1 MECIRG
7 LYNVRPRH
15 RGAVITIGNFDG
27 FHQGHRQLVGLL
39 EARAQAHDASSL
51 VMLFEPQPQE
61 YFARGKPRTRL
72 MRLSAKL
79 AALRAAG
86 VDYAMVLRF
95 DERLATLPAVDFIEA
110 VLAGALGARGLV
122 IGDDFRFGA
131 GRAGDFAMLKAAGA
145 RHGFFVEST
154 GTLSETGYRVS
165 STRLRTA
172 LARGDMREA
181 ERLIGAPYH
190 YGGRVVVGDARGRL
204 LGFPTANILM
214 PDPPPVAGVF
224 AVTVRTEEGRVYA
237 GIANAGRRPTV
248 GGGRILLEVHLL
260 DFAGDLYG
268 QRLQVGFLE
277 RLREEQRFPSLEAL
291 TAQIERDRACAR
303 TFFVSRGMMEA

>member
-15 RGAVITIGNFDG
+15 RGAVVTIGNFDG
-27 FHQGHRQLVGLL
+27 FHLGHRQLVGLL
-39 EARAQAHDASSL
+39 RARARERDASSL

-61 YFARGKPRTRL
+61 HFAHGEPRTRL

-79 AALRAAG
+79 AAFRDAG

-95 DERLATLPAVDFIEA
+95 DERLAALPAVDFIEDIL
-110 VLAGALGARGLV
+110 VGALAMRGLV

-131 GRAGDFAMLKAAGA
+131 GRVGDFAMLKAAGGH
-145 RHGFFVEST
+145 HGFFVEST
-154 GTLSETGYRVS
+154 GTLSETGQRVS
-165 STRLRTA
+165 STRLRKA
-172 LARGDMREA
+172 LACGDMREA

-190 YGGRVVVGDARGRL
+190 YGGRVVAGDARGRL

-224 AVTVRTEEGRVYA
+224 AVTVRTEGGRVYA
-237 GIANAGRRPTV
+237 GIANVGRRPTV
-248 GGGRILLEVHLL
+248 GGGRVLLEVHLL
-260 DFAGDLYG
+260 DFAGDLYE

-277 RLREEQRFPSLEAL
+277 RLREERRFPSLEAL
-291 TAQIERDRACAR
+291 TAQIEHDRACAR
-303 TFFVSRGMMEA
+303 RFFANRGMIEP